1 MRNGI
6 FPATSWTRMS
16 QSQWLQSPQ
25 KVSWWAPRELR
36 KTNTC
41 HLVAI
46 RLQPLRMASA
56 EELARVWKH
65 RILGPDRQGAYQGNN
80 FSEPRLLH
88 LRIHWKV
95 LNSLTWDSWFS
106 LITIIFWCSDYLLFD
121 AKLLYNLSH
130 PQIIYVRVTW
140 DAVSWTWSPKITHW
154 IKHISQLLG
163 CT

>member
-88 LRIHWKV
+88 LPVHRKTPS
-95 LNSLTWDSWFS
+95 SLPWFIWFS
-106 LITIIFWCSDYLLFD
+106 LINNNLLLFR
-121 AKLLYNLSH
+121 LLAFCCKTFIS
-130 PQIIYVRVTW
+130 TG
-140 DAVSWTWSPKITHW
+140 SSPP
-154 IKHISQLLG
+154 LLG
-163 CT
+163 VGHLRYCLPSLKS